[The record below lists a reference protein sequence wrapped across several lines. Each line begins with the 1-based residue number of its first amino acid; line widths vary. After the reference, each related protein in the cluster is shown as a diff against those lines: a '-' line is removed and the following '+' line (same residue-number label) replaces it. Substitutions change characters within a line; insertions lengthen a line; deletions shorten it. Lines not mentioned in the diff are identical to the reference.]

1 MSTLE
6 TSEASHRWDDLDHW
20 RRELEQKPPSEL
32 AAAAH
37 LWRRAVILQW
47 LEAAGA
53 SFCCTDGRVLLPE
66 LPPCPAVTALR
77 RLARELERE
86 QP

>member
-1 MSTLE
+1 MTTIGSDT
-6 TSEASHRWDDLDHW
+6 HDWRDLDFW

-66 LPPCPAVTALR
+66 LPPSPAAPRTARGEGGAAAR
-77 RLARELERE
+77 RS
-86 QP
+86 

>member
-53 SFCCTDGRVLLPE
+53 SFAARTVASCCRS
-66 LPPCPAVTALR
+66 CRPAPR
-77 RLARELERE
+77 
-86 QP
+86 